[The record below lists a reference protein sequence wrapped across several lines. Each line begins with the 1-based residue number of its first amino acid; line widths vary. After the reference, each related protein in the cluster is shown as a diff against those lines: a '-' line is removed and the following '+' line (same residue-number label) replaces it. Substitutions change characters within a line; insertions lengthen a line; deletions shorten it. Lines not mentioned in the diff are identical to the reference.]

1 MEKKNVTEQSM
12 KKYSE
17 NTLSKEDIE
26 NISNMRIYG
35 FEDSMSV
42 ARSIMGSIHENL
54 LKGDLVFAY
63 RSTSS
68 SNKTTYYQVVV
79 VNDLIDVFDPVKGYI
94 KVASDKFSVSTIT
107 SGYSSYIPHM
117 PVEYLEDV
125 LADMEDG
132 KVEKKVIATFK
143 TIVEDLIKN
152 KGGNK

>member
-1 MEKKNVTEQSM
+1 M
-12 KKYSE
+12 
-17 NTLSKEDIE
+17 
-26 NISNMRIYG
+26 
-35 FEDSMSV
+35 
-42 ARSIMGSIHENL
+42 
-54 LKGDLVFAY
+54 FAY

-79 VNDLIDVFDPVKGYI
+79 VNDLIDIFDPVKGYI